1 MAGSQL
7 SYCGLDCNACEYH
20 AQTGCPGCQAA
31 EGKLFWG
38 ECAVAKCCMDM
49 KLEHC
54 GKCAQFPC
62 KTLNEYSYHPEHGD
76 NGKRIADL
84 VELNQAAGG
93 K

>member
-1 MAGSQL
+1 
-7 SYCGLDCNACEYH
+7 
-20 AQTGCPGCQAA
+20 
-31 EGKLFWG
+31 
-38 ECAVAKCCMDM
+38 MDM